1 MVGGG
6 DLEEG
11 ETDALGPQLVQ
22 QGVHNVDIR
31 YTENDNPFSV
41 DQKSVNT
48 VTFLPK
54 VVLFCLSKSSEG
66 IQ

>member
-48 VTFLPK
+48 VTFLPM

>member
-22 QGVHNVDIR
+22 QGVHDVDIR
-31 YTENDNPFSV
+31 YTEYDNPVSV
-41 DQKSVNT
+41 DQKSVNS
-48 VTFLPK
+48 VTFLPI
-54 VVLFCLSKSSEG
+54 VVLS
-66 IQ
+66 Q